1 MSDNSVDLLCQASTY
16 RYVTDSL
23 HGPDAISVATD
34 RRSSSRTLFAGVN
47 DAACR
52 VLQVPSLRHRSA
64 LHELTSRPAI
74 SRGVVEAVY
83 AVISDN
89 LRSSRLQ
96 GLPAASRENWRWC
109 QPQPQIAKHNSSPE
123 VRLERAIAAA
133 CLRAGRSDWAN
144 QVPVASGIMGS
155 SADRRRAIDLVHLV
169 APNHFEFIELKIA
182 SDTPLYAAIEIIG
195 YGCAWLLA
203 RDQRADEP
211 NALLDADQLDLVV
224 LAPSAYYAPY
234 ALAALEAVLD
244 EELCDLGKANGVEL
258 GFRFERL
265 PDELMQTNL
274 PADNT
279 LLALLDQ
286 RRPLH
291 V

>member
-1 MSDNSVDLLCQASTY
+1 
-16 RYVTDSL
+16 
-23 HGPDAISVATD
+23 
-34 RRSSSRTLFAGVN
+34 
-47 DAACR
+47 
-52 VLQVPSLRHRSA
+52 
-64 LHELTSRPAI
+64 
-74 SRGVVEAVY
+74 
-83 AVISDN
+83 
-89 LRSSRLQ
+89 
-96 GLPAASRENWRWC
+96 
-109 QPQPQIAKHNSSPE
+109 
-123 VRLERAIAAA
+123 
-133 CLRAGRSDWAN
+133 
-144 QVPVASGIMGS
+144 MGS